1 MHRDWSCVSYFSS
14 DLCRFR
20 SSVTALKSAFTIRCC
35 GCTGLLQAFA
45 LRFSRSLVLSPSI
58 LFPRVTIF
66 TLVQLLSGLPFCFLS
81 FQTIL
86 HVHEKGIH
94 TRVHMERIFLRIQDT
109 TSEAGASDT
118 REDRSFCSLPCS
130 FKKPWI
136 SCFATKKKIEGVGAH
151 VQNLAV

>member
-1 MHRDWSCVSYFSS
+1 MCVYSFPMHRDWSCVSYFSS

-66 TLVQLLSGLPFCFLS
+66 TLVQLLSGLPFYSSLS
-81 FQTIL
+81 KRYSMYMKKAYTRACTWNVYFCAYKTLRAKRELLIFEKIVRFAL
-86 HVHEKGIH
+86 CLVH
-94 TRVHMERIFLRIQDT
+94 LR
-109 TSEAGASDT
+109 SHG
-118 REDRSFCSLPCS
+118 
-130 FKKPWI
+130 
-136 SCFATKKKIEGVGAH
+136 
-151 VQNLAV
+151 